1 MIYRYILIVL
11 ACVTVL
17 YGIQVPNFVIQYEQR
32 LDAHYNEVTQNL
44 SGFQRVAD
52 EQHGGSLDAL
62 INKHRNSQDATFR
75 SEADAIQSLKDRFD
89 FFSSE
94 KNAMQGSLLGKVMH
108 LAGQGQSEL
117 IRDTFRQYSFSVPLN
132 STAIMSG
139 LVAVVT
145 VLLIVE
151 SLKGLLG
158 RVRRR
163 KTSQR

>member
-1 MIYRYILIVL
+1 MIYRYVLIIL
-11 ACVTVL
+11 ACATIL

-32 LDAHYNEVTQNL
+32 LDAHYNEVQHNL
-44 SGFQRVAD
+44 SGFQKVAD
-52 EQHGGSLDAL
+52 EQHGGSLEAL
-62 INKHRNSQDATFR
+62 IDKHRNSRDATFR

-89 FFSSE
+89 FFSNE
-94 KNAMQGSLLGKVMH
+94 KHAMQGSLLGKVMH

-132 STAIMSG
+132 SSAIISG
-139 LVAVVT
+139 LVAVVI

-151 SLKGLLG
+151 TLKGLMG

-163 KTSQR
+163 KQPPT